1 MFKRL
6 ALAALSV
13 IAIGV
18 AIAWSQS
25 FTMPPPAGVIVN
37 GCVFTTTPPTLATT
51 NLGLVQCDA
60 QGRLLISP
68 GASGAA
74 GFPSAA
80 TPITATA
87 TGTTTAIATL
97 AAAAGKTTYLCG
109 IQATYTGATT
119 AGAGTVIATNTI
131 TGALNYVASQVAST
145 TNNQFPT
152 IITFSPCIPASAVNT
167 TIPVAATLGAG
178 TTNTAVTLNGFQQ

>member
-18 AIAWSQS
+18 AIAWGQV
-25 FTMPPPAGVIVN
+25 FTMPPPAGVVLN

-51 NLGLVQCDA
+51 NTGLVQCDA
-60 QGRLLISP
+60 QGRILISP

-74 GFPSAA
+74 GYPTAA

-87 TGTTTAIATL
+87 TGGTSATATL
-97 AAAAGKTTYLCG
+97 AAVAGKTTYLCG
-109 IQATYTGATT
+109 IQATYTGATA
-119 AGAGTVIATNTI
+119 AGAGTVVATNTI
-131 TGALNYVASQVAST
+131 TGSLNYVVPQAAIA
-145 TNNQFPT
+145 TNTQTPT
-152 IITFSPCIPASAVNT
+152 IVTFLPCVPASAVNT